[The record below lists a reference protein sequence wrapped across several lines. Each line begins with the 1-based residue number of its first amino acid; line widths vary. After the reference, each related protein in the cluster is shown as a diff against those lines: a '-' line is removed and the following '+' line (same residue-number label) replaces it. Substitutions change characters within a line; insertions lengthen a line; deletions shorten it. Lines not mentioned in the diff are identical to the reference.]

1 MVFSVRLLYFGTI
14 QVLLMSVITYV
25 LISNEY
31 RKLSSQSLQ
40 TLSHFLIEQKKQE
53 LKNYTSLA
61 VSSINHLYQS
71 ANIDNKSVQA
81 EVSNIFGSMQYS
93 GKDGYFFVYDDKGTN
108 ISHPAQPFRVGK
120 NWWDLTNAKGEKMI
134 QIIVNNAKSGGDF
147 YTYTWSKPSKTGEF
161 EKMAYSIYL
170 EKWHWVIGT
179 GVYLDDV
186 NNQLNKLQQEIDHH
200 INRTKQII
208 LLVAMSAILVLFIL
222 GLIAHLNNKKKA
234 DLKIYALGKKII
246 NLEEEERKRIS
257 RELHDGIIQVLVS
270 IKYSIEATGMCLK
283 KAQHEKPIQLQ
294 QAEKNLSAA
303 IGEVRRI
310 SHNLHPMILDEL
322 GFSAAVTTL
331 GVEFSERTG
340 IDVKVIKPS
349 VRKLLPD
356 YINITLYRVVQ
367 ESLTNI
373 EKYAQASEV
382 VIELSMTK
390 KWLKLSITDN
400 GKGFDVAAYLKGS
413 KLGIGLRNLAER
425 VEYHSGEFEFKSSS
439 SGTIIIAKIPKISFV
454 NHFNNTV
461 VKDVNS

>member
-1 MVFSVRLLYFGTI
+1 MVFSLRLLYFGMI

-40 TLSHFLIEQKKQE
+40 TLSHFLMEQKKQE
-53 LKNYTSLA
+53 LKNYTTLA
-61 VSSINHLYQS
+61 VSSINHLYQTG
-71 ANIDNKSVQA
+71 NIENKKVQTA
-81 EVSNIFGSMQYS
+81 VSNIFTSMQYS

-108 ISHPAQPFRVGK
+108 ISHSAQPFRVGK
-120 NWWDLTNAKGEKMI
+120 NWWDLTNDKGEKMI
-134 QIIVNNAKSGGDF
+134 QIIINNAKSGGDF
-147 YTYTWSKPSKTGEF
+147 YTYNWSKPTKEGKF

-186 NNQLNKLQQEIDHH
+186 NNQLSKLQREIDHH

-208 LLVAMSAILVLFIL
+208 LLVALSAIGLLFII
-222 GLIAHLNNKKKA
+222 GLFFHIKNKQKA

-257 RELHDGIIQVLVS
+257 RELHDGIIQVLIS
-270 IKYSIEATGMCLK
+270 IKYSIEATALCLK
-283 KAQHEKPIQLQ
+283 KSHQEKPKQLQ
-294 QAEKNLSAA
+294 QAENNLSSA
-303 IGEVRRI
+303 IQEVRRI

-322 GFSAAVTTL
+322 GFAAAVATL
-331 GVEFSERTG
+331 GGEFSDRTG
-340 IDVKVIKPS
+340 IHVKVIKPS
-349 VRKLLPD
+349 LRKLLPD

-373 EKYAQASEV
+373 EKYAQATEV
-382 VIELSMTK
+382 LISLAMTDT
-390 KWLKLSITDN
+390 WLILTIADN
-400 GKGFDVAAYLKGS
+400 GKGFDVDDYLKGN

-425 VEYHSGEFEFKSSS
+425 VEYHSGEFAFSSTNK
-439 SGTIIIAKIPKISFV
+439 GTIITAKIPKVSFV

-461 VKDVNS
+461 IKDAQ